1 MDETETDVLERIG
14 LNTIDIHGMS
24 PVFVRG
30 DQRLGPPNVIT
41 VKDIT
46 WKYWML
52 EQIGSKITT
61 RPEGPASMDR
71 PVVAYQQRQSV
82 DELDG

>member
-30 DQRLGPPNVIT
+30 D
-41 VKDIT
+41 
-46 WKYWML
+46 
-52 EQIGSKITT
+52 
-61 RPEGPASMDR
+61 
-71 PVVAYQQRQSV
+71 
-82 DELDG
+82 